1 MNNKKLGIVMDPIAT
16 INPKKDSSL
25 AMLLAAQDRGFEL
38 FYFTQSDL
46 LIDEGKPYGFASALT
61 VENSLTDWFT
71 LEEAKRIQ
79 LNELDVILMRVDPPV
94 DQQFI
99 YTTIILEAAE
109 KLGTLIVN
117 KPSSLRSCNEKI
129 FATEFPQCCP
139 KTIITSKRDVIKDFH
154 RQNKDII
161 LKPLDG
167 MGGKSIFRAKEGD
180 LNLAV
185 IIETLT
191 DNSNR
196 SILAQKY
203 IPEISQGDKR
213 ILLINGEPIKYC
225 LARMPSKGETRG
237 NLAAGG
243 VGRVQKLSENDLQ
256 ICSKISPKLKDLG
269 LFFVGIDVIGDY
281 LTEINCTS
289 PTCIR
294 EINDQ
299 SGIDASHNLMDFICL
314 TLSKKK
320 ST

>member
-1 MNNKKLGIVMDPIAT
+1 MGRHLNQIMNNKKLGIVMDPIAT

-167 MGGKSIFRAKEGD
+167 MGGKSIFRAKEG
-180 LNLAV
+180 
-185 IIETLT
+185 
-191 DNSNR
+191 
-196 SILAQKY
+196 
-203 IPEISQGDKR
+203 
-213 ILLINGEPIKYC
+213 
-225 LARMPSKGETRG
+225 
-237 NLAAGG
+237 
-243 VGRVQKLSENDLQ
+243 
-256 ICSKISPKLKDLG
+256 
-269 LFFVGIDVIGDY
+269 F
-281 LTEINCTS
+281 
-289 PTCIR
+289 
-294 EINDQ
+294 
-299 SGIDASHNLMDFICL
+299 
-314 TLSKKK
+314 K
-320 ST
+320 SSCNY

>member
-1 MNNKKLGIVMDPIAT
+1 MSNKKLGIVMDPIDT

-38 FYFTQSDL
+38 FYFTQNDL
-46 LIDEGKPYGFASALT
+46 LIDEGIPYGFASALT
-61 VENSLTDWFT
+61 VEDSLTDWFT

-94 DQQFI
+94 DQQFV
-99 YTTIILEAAE
+99 YTTIILETAE

-129 FATEFPQCCP
+129 FATEFPECCP
-139 KTIITSKRDVIKDFH
+139 KTIITSKKDIIRDFH
-154 RQNKDII
+154 HQNKDII

-167 MGGKSIFRAKEGD
+167 MGGKSIFRAQEED
-180 LNLAV
+180 PNLAV

-191 DNSNR
+191 DNGNK

-213 ILLINGEPIKYC
+213 ILLINGEPMEYC
-225 LARMPSKGETRG
+225 LARMPSNGETRG

-243 VGRVQKLSENDLQ
+243 VGKVQKLSERDRW
-256 ICSKISPKLKDLG
+256 ICSKISPRLKDLG
-269 LFFVGIDVIGDY
+269 LYFVGIDVIGDY

-299 SGIDASHNLMDFICL
+299 SGANAGYYLIDFIYF
-314 TLSKKK
+314 TLSEKK
-320 ST
+320 SC